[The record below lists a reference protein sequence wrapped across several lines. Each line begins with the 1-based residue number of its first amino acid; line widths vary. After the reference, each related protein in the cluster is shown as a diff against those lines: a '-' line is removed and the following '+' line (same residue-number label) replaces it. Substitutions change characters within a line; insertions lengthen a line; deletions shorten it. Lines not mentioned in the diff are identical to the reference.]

1 MDEDTLSAV
10 IALLIIFLVS
20 GVICVFFLFQ
30 CTETILWHARV
41 LLSAMVLVS
50 GAMSFSSLIIALR
63 EVRHRH
69 PRPVTRSLR
78 KM

>member
-63 EVRHRH
+63 QVRH
-69 PRPVTRSLR
+69 
-78 KM
+78 K